1 MALKNKPLSEKE
13 KDYKSDNKT
22 PAKKGVYTST
32 LIFSSKDQAI
42 KVATEIGESKGL
54 DVYINTPSGKTIKL
68 SKNKDLKNLFSQLN
82 NLNIIFN
89 ENEINE
95 FIQRYPNSEDILA
108 EISEEIRKKLD
119 ITKEVILKKDDDSE
133 RYLNFCIRQNN
144 YKDLEFFKII
154 SDFKNYSLD
163 LLDNSNQPFN
173 ILIYTDYNS
182 PEYIENVKNKKS

>member
-1 MALKNKPLSEKE
+1 MALKNKSLSEKE

-32 LIFSSKDQAI
+32 LIFSSKYQAI
-42 KVATEIGESKGL
+42 KVATEIGESRGL

-68 SKNKDLKNLFSQLN
+68 SKNKDLKNLFSQLY

-89 ENEINE
+89 ESEISE
-95 FIQRYPNSEDILA
+95 FVQRYPNSEEILA

-144 YKDLEFFKII
+144 YKDLEFLKII

-173 ILIYTDYNS
+173 ILIYTDYNN
-182 PEYIENVKNKKS
+182 PEYIENGKNKKS